1 MKFENAFDVQAPLEE
16 VWGTLMDVE
25 RVAPCMPGAEVQERV
40 GEDTFKVGIKV
51 KVGPI
56 SMLYRGEVQIVERDD
71 AEHKA
76 MMRAK
81 AREARGQG
89 TADAHIRISLVE
101 HPEGTHATI
110 ETELQL
116 SGRAASMGR
125 GVITDVSAKLVDKF
139 AGNLAE
145 MFAPAAVGAG
155 PEPEEGAGGPDGAPS
170 ASDAAAPADAL
181 VAAVAGDGGAGDADA
196 LVTDGAGDAG
206 AADADTLVTSGAGEA
221 GATASPAGIP
231 WPPPPPPTPRQPPQ
245 APSRPQAALPAGEI
259 AASVIAD
266 RLKDPRNLLLTTAGA
281 ALVFG
286 AIGYVIGRSR

>member
-1 MKFENAFDVQAPLEE
+1 MKFENAFDVQAPVEE

-40 GEDTFKVGIKV
+40 GEDTYKVGIKV

-56 SMLYRGEVQIVERDD
+56 SMLYRGEVQIVERDN

-89 TADAHIRISLVE
+89 TADAHIRMSLVE
-101 HPEGTHATI
+101 RPEGTHATI

-116 SGRAASMGR
+116 SGRAAAMGR
-125 GVITDVSAKLVDKF
+125 GVITDVSAKLVDTF

-145 MFAPAAVGAG
+145 MFAPAAAGAG
-155 PEPEEGAGGPDGAPS
+155 PEPEEGAASADGAQS
-170 ASDAAAPADAL
+170 ASDAAAPADAP
-181 VAAVAGDGGAGDADA
+181 VTAGAGDGGAGDAD
-196 LVTDGAGDAG
+196 
-206 AADADTLVTSGAGEA
+206 AGEA

-231 WPPPPPPTPRQPPQ
+231 WPPPPAPTPRQPPH